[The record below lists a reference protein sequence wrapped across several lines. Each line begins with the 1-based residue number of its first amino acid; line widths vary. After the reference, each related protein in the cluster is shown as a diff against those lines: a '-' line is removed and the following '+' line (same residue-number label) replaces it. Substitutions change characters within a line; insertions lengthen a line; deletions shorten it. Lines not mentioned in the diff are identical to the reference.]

1 MILRRSEPRSKPRK
15 HPLPHPIASLPFCP
29 KTCISRERSPGNEG
43 ARISQ
48 VQVRKRTRLE
58 EGAEGVVAL
67 IENIPHH
74 SEKLDIFR
82 HFKLSSVRASGC
94 YRLRRGA

>member
-1 MILRRSEPRSKPRK
+1 
-15 HPLPHPIASLPFCP
+15 
-29 KTCISRERSPGNEG
+29 
-43 ARISQ
+43 
-48 VQVRKRTRLE
+48 LE

-82 HFKLSSVRASGC
+82 HFKLSSVRASG
-94 YRLRRGA
+94 